1 MAEDTR
7 QPGEEKKS
15 EPTRTGQRAAA
26 HDDLDIDIDSAPV
39 KIQRSGGGLVWLVF
53 AVIVVL
59 GVAAYFGYK
68 YYETWRAEKE
78 AEALAQRIE
87 TYEAQMTTIANNI
100 SQAAASAR
108 AGNLDEALDQLNAA
122 DGKLKELGAA
132 ANSNN
137 DQQWAAIAQKK
148 RDAVIEAQKALEG
161 YRTTVEDQFGSL
173 ETVFG
178 IKAESAPA
186 ESAEPVEG
194 AESTE
199 ATEDAETGAAVE
211 PEQPAAGAESP
222 EAGAAEPVPPVAPEA
237 GAAEGGTAEQP
248 VTDDAAIEEPAPAP
262 APGA

>member
-15 EPTRTGQRAAA
+15 EPTRTGQRATA

-39 KIQRSGGGLVWLVF
+39 KIQRGGSGLVWLVL
-53 AVIVVL
+53 AVIIVL
-59 GVAAYFGYK
+59 GVAAYLAYGH
-68 YYETWRAEKE
+68 YEAWRAQKE

-108 AGNLDEALDQLNAA
+108 AGNLEEALDQLKAA
-122 DGKLKELGAA
+122 EGKLTELGAA
-132 ANSNN
+132 ANGNN

-148 RDAVIEAQKALEG
+148 KDAVIAAQKALEG

-186 ESAEPVEG
+186 EGAEPVEG
-194 AESTE
+194 AESAETTE
-199 ATEDAETGAAVE
+199 GAETGAAVE
-211 PEQPAAGAESP
+211 PEQPAAGTESP
-222 EAGAAEPVPPVAPEA
+222 EAGAAEPVAPEA
-237 GAAEGGTAEQP
+237 GAAEGTPEQP
-248 VTDDAAIEEPAPAP
+248 APGAAAPEQPAPAPAP